1 MTETRREFGALL
13 RTWRDH
19 TTPTA
24 VGLPAGFRR
33 TTGLRREELAALA
46 GLSVDYVIRLEQGRT
61 VHPSAQ
67 VVAALTRALQLDDDD
82 AAIFHQAAGLA
93 APVGAISHLIPAGVE
108 RLLLRTTDAPVA
120 VFSADWWLLSWN
132 AHWAALLGDPAA
144 LTGRDRNLVWRDFTN
159 GSNRVLKTPAERD
172 AFRDTLVADLRIAAI
187 EHPNDTNLHAL
198 VADLRGRSD
207 DFAARWAAA
216 RPSRHESN
224 RKTIEHPRVGALTLD
239 CDVLNAPGSDVHVVM
254 YSAAPGSEDASRLDL
269 LRVLGVEAF
278 SG

>member
-1 MTETRREFGALL
+1 MTENRREFGALL

-19 TTPTA
+19 TSPAA
-24 VGLPAGFRR
+24 VGLFGGSRR

-67 VVAALTRALQLDDDD
+67 VVAALARALRLSDDD
-82 AAIFHQAAGLA
+82 AAVFHQAAGLA

-132 AHWAALLGDPAA
+132 NHWAALLGDPAA
-144 LTGRDRNLVWRDFTN
+144 LTGRDRNLIWRDFT
-159 GSNRVLKTPAERD
+159 GDFSRVVKTDAERD
-172 AFRDTLVADLRIAAI
+172 SFRDTLVADLRIAAI
-187 EHPNDTNLHAL
+187 EHPTDTNLHAL
-198 VADLRGRSD
+198 VADLISHSA
-207 DFAARWAAA
+207 DFSARWSAA
-216 RPSRHESN
+216 RPARHESN
-224 RKTIEHPRVGALTLD
+224 RKTIDHPRVGALTLD

-254 YSAAPGSEDASRLDL
+254 YTAAPGSDDASRLDL
-269 LRVLGVEAF
+269 LKVLGVEAF
-278 SG
+278 TT